1 MTKKRRFAVAL
12 IGPDGAGKTTIG
24 RRLEEALPM
33 PARYLYMGVS
43 KDSSNRMLP
52 TTRLVHAIRRARGAE
67 PDTGGPPDPPR
78 LEEARPREL
87 RRRIRKSTRAAAR
100 LANRLAEEWYRQLL
114 ASWYARRGQI
124 VIFDRHFFSDYY
136 AYDVAGGRRR
146 PLSRRI
152 HGFVLARVYPKPD
165 LVIYLDAPAE
175 ILLERKGEGT
185 LESLSRRRDE
195 YLALA
200 PVTKHFFVVDASR
213 PVDEVTRD
221 VARIVE
227 RFAAGGTRDDER
239 AQSSRT

>member
-1 MTKKRRFAVAL
+1 
-12 IGPDGAGKTTIG
+12 
-24 RRLEEALPM
+24 
-33 PARYLYMGVS
+33 
-43 KDSSNRMLP
+43 
-52 TTRLVHAIRRARGAE
+52 
-67 PDTGGPPDPPR
+67 
-78 LEEARPREL
+78 
-87 RRRIRKSTRAAAR
+87 
-100 LANRLAEEWYRQLL
+100 
-114 ASWYARRGQI
+114 
-124 VIFDRHFFSDYY
+124 
-136 AYDVAGGRRR
+136 
-146 PLSRRI
+146 
-152 HGFVLARVYPKPD
+152 
-165 LVIYLDAPAE
+165 VIYLDAPAE